1 MTIMTT
7 AEIITIGTEIL
18 LGEIVDSNAAA
29 IARTLRDH
37 GVDLYR
43 KTTVGD
49 NPQRIAEVI
58 RQAMGRA
65 QVIITSGG
73 LGPTVDDPTREA
85 IAMAVDMEIE
95 YHPELWEQIQERFRR
110 FGRQPTEN
118 NKRQAYIPQGAI
130 AVENPVGTAP
140 AFIVEIQENAIIA
153 LPGVPREMEYLLQ
166 HAVVPYLKRKFALQ
180 GVIKTRL
187 LHTAG
192 VGESQIDAVISDL
205 ETLSNPTVGL
215 AAHSGQVD
223 VRITA
228 KANTGQEANA
238 MIAEV
243 EQRLRQRLNDWV
255 YGVDGETLEHNALAS
270 LKKIGWSLAV
280 VEAGLGGFLVY
291 RLATTDDG
299 VFLGGEV
306 LTRPVDPNELLRSTT
321 AFQQKKNASVGLGVT
336 IQSRTTRQEV
346 HLALIT
352 PQETRQEMRPYGGPP
367 GNISRW
373 AFHHSLDILR
383 SLHKPLQKTG

>member
-166 HAVVPYLKRKFALQ
+166 HAMVPYLKRKFDLQ

-228 KANTGQEANA
+228 KANTGQEANV

-255 YGVDGETLEHNALAS
+255 YGVDGETLEHNVLAS
-270 LKKIGWSLAV
+270 LKKVGWSLAV

-291 RLATTDDG
+291 RLATTGDG
-299 VFLGGEV
+299 VFFAGEV

-321 AFQQKKNASVGLGVT
+321 AFQQKKKASVGLGVT
-336 IQSRTTRQEV
+336 IQSQTTRQEV

>member
-140 AFIVEIQENAIIA
+140 AFIVETQENAIIA

-166 HAVVPYLKRKFALQ
+166 HAMVPYLKRKFDLQ

-228 KANTGQEANA
+228 KANTGQEANV

-255 YGVDGETLEHNALAS
+255 YGVDGETLEHNVLAS
-270 LKKIGWSLAV
+270 LKKVGWSLAV

-291 RLATTDDG
+291 RLATTGDG
-299 VFLGGEV
+299 VFFAGEV

-321 AFQQKKNASVGLGVT
+321 AFQQKKKASVGLGVT